1 MAISP
6 QLEKYGHS
14 VHRRLNLGFDVLT
27 RPWVASG
34 SRFGLVFVVPDYL
47 KTVYLQFGNK
57 LDEFHGENAFRLP
70 MPARYIVDQQS
81 VIRSANVSP
90 DYTIRPDPVKPSAR
104 WKNSRKVNSPHQ
116 PINRVVAHHLLGN
129 RDQQCGIQH
138 GRISFPLQQS
148 DNDQSRLISPSA

>member
-6 QLEKYGHS
+6 QLERYGRS

-27 RPWVASG
+27 DRGLQVASQ
-34 SRFGLVFVVPDYL
+34 FGLVFVLPDYL

-70 MPARYIVDQQS
+70 MPARYVIDQQS

-90 DYTIRPDPVKPSAR
+90 DYTRRPEPGETISALEELT
-104 WKNSRKVNSPHQ
+104 N
-116 PINRVVAHHLLGN
+116 AG
-129 RDQQCGIQH
+129 
-138 GRISFPLQQS
+138 
-148 DNDQSRLISPSA
+148 A